1 MIISLRSKKV
11 RSIRSFIAIN
21 QVDNTIEVKYQEG
34 LKDIFE
40 LEVGTDVDILT
51 DNGVLIQTL
60 RRIDVS
66 K

>member
-1 MIISLRSKKV
+1 MIISIKSKDVK
-11 RSIRSFIAIN
+11 SIRSFMSIN
-21 QVDNTIEVKYQEG
+21 QLGNTIEIKYSEREKEDFD
-34 LKDIFE
+34 L
-40 LEVGTDVDILT
+40 LVGVVIDILT